1 MTSKVTIIC
10 RNPGMYRNGVPHP
23 ARAVYEP
30 GHWTSEQLQNFRDDP
45 AFEVVEGEDLTENVN
60 TLASEN
66 SALKSQVA
74 DLTSKV
80 AAVTAERD
88 QAQANAANWRELADK
103 LKAEAADA
111 SSAALAAKTELEKIQ
126 ADAAKSGEEKAAAKK

>member
-30 GHWTSEQLQNFRDDP
+30 GIWTATQLQNFRDDP

-66 SALKSQVA
+66 SALKAQVA
-74 DLTSKV
+74 DLTSKL
-80 AAVTAERD
+80 AAVTDERD
-88 QAQANAANWRELADK
+88 QALKNATNWRELADK

-111 SSAALAAKTELEKIQ
+111 SAAALTVKTELDKLKAE
-126 ADAAKSGEEKAAAKK
+126 AAKPAEEKPSAKK

>member
-30 GHWTSEQLQNFRDDP
+30 GVWTATQLQNFRDDP

-66 SALKSQVA
+66 SALKAQVA
-74 DLTSKV
+74 DLTSKL
-80 AAVTAERD
+80 AAVTDERD
-88 QAQANAANWRELADK
+88 QLLAKQKDVVEHLDKSEAELLGLKETLKTLEAQLQK
-103 LKAEAADA
+103 LQAEG
-111 SSAALAAKTELEKIQ
+111 EKP
-126 ADAAKSGEEKAAAKK
+126 SAKK